1 MLDAG
6 CGTGENALFLA
17 ARGFEVVGVDAV
29 EAAVEAARRKAV
41 ARGLEAE
48 FLVHD
53 ALALEGLGRR
63 FATVVDSGLFHTF
76 DDRERGRFVTSLA
89 AVLTLG
95 GRYFVLCFSERETG
109 PTAARAASRRPSF
122 APPSAGRRFACISVE
137 AAEMATQPRRTKAR
151 RGLAGARRAG
161 GEPLRPRPGRASRSG
176 HEHDLAERRPLHDV
190 VVGSGGL
197 GERELPGHDRVQRAV
212 AQPGGDGRA
221 RRRHLGLRRVVAHH
235 AQRPCR
241 RRS

>member
-1 MLDAG
+1 MSVTHFIDAYKGKPPWDIGRPQPTFQELADAGEITGPVLDAG

-29 EAAVEAARRKAV
+29 EAAVEAARHKAV

-89 AVLTLG
+89 AALTLG
-95 GRYFVLCFSERETG
+95 GHYYVLCFSERELREGG
-109 PTAARAASRRPSF
+109 PRRVTQDELRATF
-122 APPSAGRRFACISVE
+122 DHPPFRVLSIA
-137 AAEMATQPRRTKAR
+137 AAEMAANLDGEGRKAW
-151 RGLAGARRAG
+151 LARI
-161 GEPLRPRPGRASRSG
+161 
-176 HEHDLAERRPLHDV
+176 ER
-190 VVGSGGL
+190 
-197 GERELPGHDRVQRAV
+197 V
-212 AQPGGDGRA
+212 ANP
-221 RRRHLGLRRVVAHH
+221 
-235 AQRPCR
+235 
-241 RRS
+241 

>member
-1 MLDAG
+1 MVHTGREKVTTMSLTHFIEAYKGKPPWDIGRPQSAFEELADAGQITGPVLDAG

-29 EAAVEAARRKAV
+29 EAAVEAARRKAR

-89 AVLTLG
+89 AALTLG
-95 GRYFVLCFSERETG
+95 GHYYVLCFSERELREGG
-109 PTAARAASRRPSF
+109 PRRVTQAELRAAF
-122 APPSAGRRFACISVE
+122 DHPPFRVLSIA
-137 AAEMATQPRRTKAR
+137 AAEMAANLVAEGRKAW
-151 RGLAGARRAG
+151 LARI
-161 GEPLRPRPGRASRSG
+161 
-176 HEHDLAERRPLHDV
+176 ER
-190 VVGSGGL
+190 
-197 GERELPGHDRVQRAV
+197 V
-212 AQPGGDGRA
+212 ANP
-221 RRRHLGLRRVVAHH
+221 
-235 AQRPCR
+235 
-241 RRS
+241 